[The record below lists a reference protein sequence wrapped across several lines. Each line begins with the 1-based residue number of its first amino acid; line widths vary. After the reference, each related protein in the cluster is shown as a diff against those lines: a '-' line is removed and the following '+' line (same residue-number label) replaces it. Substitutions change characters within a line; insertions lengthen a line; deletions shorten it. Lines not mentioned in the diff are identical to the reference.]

1 MKIRVFTLNKN
12 NKIELTED
20 ELKKLLDESYQDG
33 KNDAR
38 TTTISTPSY
47 PFWYDGA
54 TNITGCEANLST
66 TTYTLNT
73 EASADGTVTI

>member
-33 KNDAR
+33 RNDAR
-38 TTTISTPSY
+38 TATISTPSY
-47 PFWYDGA
+47 PYWYDGA
-54 TNITGCEANLST
+54 TTITCCEDGLAATSCNCK
-66 TTYTLNT
+66 T
-73 EASADGTVTI
+73 EAPVDGTVTA

>member
-47 PFWYDGA
+47 PYWYYSTTA
-54 TNITGCEANLST
+54 TDCADKLST
-66 TTYTLNT
+66 TTYNLKT
-73 EASADGTVTI
+73 EASSDGTVTI

>member
-47 PFWYDGA
+47 PYWYDGA
-54 TNITGCEANLST
+54 ITN
-66 TTYTLNT
+66 TYTLKT

>member
-38 TTTISTPSY
+38 TTT
-47 PFWYDGA
+47 
-54 TNITGCEANLST
+54 
-66 TTYTLNT
+66 TYNLNT
-73 EASADGTVTI
+73 EASTDGTVTI

>member
-12 NKIELTED
+12 NKIELTEA

-33 KNDAR
+33 RNDAR
-38 TTTISTPSY
+38 IATISTPSY
-47 PFWYDGA
+47 PYWYDNV
-54 TNITGCEANLST
+54 TTTGCEANLST
-66 TTYTLNT
+66 TTYNLKT

>member
-33 KNDAR
+33 RNDAC
-38 TTTISTPSY
+38 TATISTPSY
-47 PFWYDGA
+47 PCWHYSN
-54 TNITGCEANLST
+54 TTTGCADNLST
-66 TTYTLNT
+66 TTYNLNT
-73 EASADGTVTI
+73 EASADETVTI

>member
-12 NKIELTED
+12 NKIELTEA

-33 KNDAR
+33 RNDAR
-38 TTTISTPSY
+38 TATISTPSY
-47 PFWYDGA
+47 PYWYDNV
-54 TNITGCEANLST
+54 TT
-66 TTYTLNT
+66 TTYNLNT

>member
-33 KNDAR
+33 RNDAR
-38 TTTISTPSY
+38 TATISTPSY
-47 PFWYDGA
+47 PYWYDG
-54 TNITGCEANLST
+54 TTTTGCEANLST
-66 TTYTLNT
+66 TTYNLNT

>member
-33 KNDAR
+33 RNDAR
-38 TTTISTPSY
+38 TATISTPSY
-47 PFWYDGA
+47 PYWYDSVT
-54 TNITGCEANLST
+54 TN
-66 TTYTLNT
+66 TYSLKT
-73 EASADGTVTI
+73 EASADTTVTI

>member
-47 PFWYDGA
+47 PYFYYSTT
-54 TNITGCEANLST
+54 TNGCADDLST
-66 TTYTLNT
+66 TTYNLKT
-73 EASADGTVTI
+73 EASSDGTVTV

>member
-47 PFWYDGA
+47 PYWYDNV
-54 TNITGCEANLST
+54 TT
-66 TTYTLNT
+66 TTYNLKT
-73 EASADGTVTI
+73 EASADTTVTI

>member
-33 KNDAR
+33 RNDAR
-38 TTTISTPSY
+38 TATISTPSY
-47 PFWYDGA
+47 PYWYYS
-54 TNITGCEANLST
+54 TTTTGCADDLST
-66 TTYTLNT
+66 TTYNLKT